1 MKGVS
6 PDKPRLGSVRGS
18 QPTEGPHCSSVK
30 CRSSIAVR
38 SAPTAAQDR
47 ATLMWLVSLAYAH
60 PSAVPH
66 VHATDP
72 WASAILAF
80 WAVAAGVFLTAAY
93 RLRRDTAPSA

>member
-1 MKGVS
+1 
-6 PDKPRLGSVRGS
+6 
-18 QPTEGPHCSSVK
+18 
-30 CRSSIAVR
+30 
-38 SAPTAAQDR
+38 
-47 ATLMWLVSLAYAH
+47 MWLVSLAYAH